1 LNRSIELLGDIRMKK
16 PKPVFR
22 ILIVEDDPDRAATL
36 QNWLPQDVRPV
47 VVTSAGKAMGVL
59 ARDRGN
65 VYAGILLD
73 HDLQQQTA
81 ARSDLYLSGEQV
93 AEAIIRYV
101 AKNVPILVHSVNVQR
116 APVMVGKLE
125 AAGFW
130 VTRIPMD
137 ELQKEKL
144 EAWLEDAREI
154 WADREEI

>member
-1 LNRSIELLGDIRMKK
+1 MIKK

-22 ILIVEDDPDRAATL
+22 ILIVEDDPERADIL
-36 QNWLPQDVRPV
+36 QSWLPEGTRAV
-47 VVTSAGKAMGVL
+47 VVTSAGKALGL
-59 ARDRGN
+59 LTRDRGN

-81 ARSDLYLSGEQV
+81 ASSDLYLSGEQV

-101 AKNVPILVHSVNVQR
+101 AKDVPILVHSVNVQR
-116 APVMVGKLE
+116 APVMVSKLE
-125 AAGFW
+125 AAGFC

-137 ELQKEKL
+137 DLQKESLL
-144 EAWLEDAREI
+144 EWLEHAREI